1 VLGVG
6 SAHHMRVKTGLR
18 ALILPAL
25 LAASCAGPATVASST
40 TPTSTATTPAS
51 APPVATV
58 SPTPS
63 APTGSAITGRFGY
76 PSDFMPALTVYAISV
91 NDPRVFFSVEFAGF
105 GNPPRPTLP
114 PGVSQATYTLT
125 GIAPGTYYVLAYRND
140 NSPGLGVYSQH
151 TVKCF
156 QATQGGQTSTPAP
169 GCSAN
174 DHSLLPVTVRAGET
188 VSRID
193 ITDWVFQQNG
203 YPPRPR

>member
-1 VLGVG
+1 V
-6 SAHHMRVKTGLR
+6 HHICVKTGLR
-18 ALILPAL
+18 ALILLAL
-25 LAASCAGPATVASST
+25 LAASCAAPSTVASSP

-51 APPVATV
+51 APPVGTV

-63 APTGSAITGRFGY
+63 APTGGAITGRFGY
-76 PSDFMPALTVYAISV
+76 PSDFIPALTVYAISV
-91 NDPRVFFSVEFAGF
+91 NDPRVFFSVESAGF
-105 GNPPRPTLP
+105 GNPPRPTMP

-140 NSPGLGVYSQH
+140 NNPGLGVYSQH
-151 TVKCF
+151 TVKCL

-169 GCSAN
+169 ACSAN